1 MGGRHDD
8 EQLVGGDNLPVQALR
23 PPRPLDEAQAGL
35 AVAHL
40 SGHLGGVDGVQ
51 GDRGLGMLRR
61 QLHQP
66 AGEQVL
72 GHGEAGRDAQPP
84 VAAAAQ

>member
-8 EQLVGGDNLPVQALR
+8 EQLVGRDDPPVQALR
-23 PPRPLDEAQAGL
+23 PPRALDEAQAGL

-40 SGHLGGVDGVQ
+40 SGHLGGVHGVQ
-51 GDRGLGMLRR
+51 GDRGLGVLRG

-72 GHGEAGRDAQPP
+72 GHGEAGGDAQPP
-84 VAAAAQ
+84 VAAAAE